1 MIREKSVLPTANNPY
16 NEIGKDPCVFS
27 DFILPTPSVSATL
40 KVEIAKFT
48 LQEIP
53 LPGKPDNA
61 KRRCAVQIGIRKTDA
76 PVKPRPLHIPPE
88 ATDTDEHTEPKQRH
102 PLVRLFAR
110 SALPR
115 HRHSSAL
122 SESRDELR
130 PKETI
135 GKQPDR
141 PKKDSGANRNLHLNH
156 NCIHTPTAWTFRVS
170 GEGCAWYRG
179 NVGSS
184 ASES

>member
-27 DFILPTPSVSATL
+27 DFILPTPSASATL

-88 ATDTDEHTEPKQRH
+88 ATDTNEHTEPKQWH
-102 PLVRLFAR
+102 PVRTAPTQTQL
-110 SALPR
+110 
-115 HRHSSAL
+115 SS
-122 SESRDELR
+122 
-130 PKETI
+130 I
-135 GKQPDR
+135 GKSGRTPAKGNDR
-141 PKKDSGANRNLHLNH
+141 EATRPSEKRFRRKPK
-156 NCIHTPTAWTFRVS
+156 
-170 GEGCAWYRG
+170 
-179 NVGSS
+179 S
-184 ASES
+184 APES

>member
-27 DFILPTPSVSATL
+27 DFILTTLSASPQPSNYNLRSPHRKKSL
-40 KVEIAKFT
+40 
-48 LQEIP
+48 
-53 LPGKPDNA
+53 LPKTGQREA
-61 KRRCAVQIGIRKTDA
+61 AVCRTNRDPKTDA

-102 PLVRLFAR
+102 PVRTAPTQTQL
-110 SALPR
+110 
-115 HRHSSAL
+115 SS
-122 SESRDELR
+122 
-130 PKETI
+130 I
-135 GKQPDR
+135 GKSGRAPTKGNNREATR
-141 PKKDSGANRNLHLNH
+141 PSEKDSGANRNLRLNH
-156 NCIHTPTAWTFRVS
+156 NCIHTPIVWTFRVS

>member
-27 DFILPTPSVSATL
+27 DFILPTPSASATL

-61 KRRCAVQIGIRKTDA
+61 KRRCTVQIRNSKKRRPGKTSPCIFSRSRHTRTIIRNRNSGI
-76 PVKPRPLHIPPE
+76 
-88 ATDTDEHTEPKQRH
+88 
-102 PLVRLFAR
+102 R

>member
-27 DFILPTPSVSATL
+27 DFILPTPSASATL

-88 ATDTDEHTEPKQRH
+88 PTHTDDHAGPKLRH
-102 PLVRLFAR
+102 PLGPHYAPRNN
-110 SALPR
+110 SAGKSGRP
-115 HRHSSAL
+115 
-122 SESRDELR
+122 R
-130 PKETI
+130 PKGTI

-141 PKKDSGANRNLHLNH
+141 PKKNSGANTSLRLNH
-156 NCIHTPTAWTFRVS
+156 NGINIPYLDIPCS
-170 GEGCAWYRG
+170 
-179 NVGSS
+179 
-184 ASES
+184 

>member
-27 DFILPTPSVSATL
+27 DFILPTPSASATL

-88 ATDTDEHTEPKQRH
+88 ATDTNEHTEPKQRH
-102 PLVRLFAR
+102 PVRTAPTQTQL
-110 SALPR
+110 
-115 HRHSSAL
+115 SS
-122 SESRDELR
+122 
-130 PKETI
+130 I
-135 GKQPDR
+135 GKSGRAPAKGNDR
-141 PKKDSGANRNLHLNH
+141 EATRPPKKDSGANRNLHLNH

>member
-1 MIREKSVLPTANNPY
+1 M
-16 NEIGKDPCVFS
+16 
-27 DFILPTPSVSATL
+27 
-40 KVEIAKFT
+40 
-48 LQEIP
+48 
-53 LPGKPDNA
+53 
-61 KRRCAVQIGIRKTDA
+61 
-76 PVKPRPLHIPPE
+76 
-88 ATDTDEHTEPKQRH
+88 
-102 PLVRLFAR
+102 RLFRFYFANAFSVRNPQSRNCEVHAARNPSSRETGQREAAVCRTNRDPKNRRSGKTSTAAHSGRRQQTRTSIRNRNSGIR

>member
-27 DFILPTPSVSATL
+27 DFILPTPSASATL

-76 PVKPRPLHIPPE
+76 PVNLDRCTFRRRQQTRTSI
-88 ATDTDEHTEPKQRH
+88 RN
-102 PLVRLFAR
+102 RNSGIR
-110 SALPR
+110 STLPR

>member
-27 DFILPTPSVSATL
+27 DFILPTPSASATL

-102 PLVRLFAR
+102 PVRTAPTQTQL
-110 SALPR
+110 
-115 HRHSSAL
+115 SSIGKSGRA
-122 SESRDELR
+122 R

>member
-27 DFILPTPSVSATL
+27 DFILPTPSASATL

-88 ATDTDEHTEPKQRH
+88 EQTRTSIRN
-102 PLVRLFAR
+102 RNSGIR

>member
-27 DFILPTPSVSATL
+27 DFILPTPSASATL

-88 ATDTDEHTEPKQRH
+88 ATDTNEHTEPKQRH
-102 PLVRLFAR
+102 PVR
-110 SALPR
+110 PR

>member
-27 DFILPTPSVSATL
+27 DFILPTPSASATL

-102 PLVRLFAR
+102 PVRTAPTQTQL
-110 SALPR
+110 
-115 HRHSSAL
+115 SSIGKSGRA
-122 SESRDELR
+122 R

-141 PKKDSGANRNLHLNH
+141 PKKDSGANRNLRLNH
-156 NCIHTPTAWTFRVS
+156 NCIHP
-170 GEGCAWYRG
+170 YRLDI
-179 NVGSS
+179 SCFW
-184 ASES
+184 